1 MEGHS
6 SSTQQ
11 WEVVR
16 GTLGS
21 LNSPHLEHLRLTGLW
36 VWMLVAALLV
46 VMLALPLGPDFGR
59 SPLELAAALA
69 TFSWPGGERAEVRE
83 QLLQNVCLL
92 LRLHPSM
99 PMFANET
106 WKKDPERHP
115 APAGWKLKG
124 VSALIAGWGT
134 TREQSSLLWL
144 HQHGRWIAYSK
155 MPSDTINQ
163 ALQDNFRVFPHWFL
177 ITSREYLPF
186 YLKTKLHHLNALFLF
201 KRLILAEQWVHSYLL
216 IQEACKQM

>member
-83 QLLQNVCLL
+83 QLLQNVCAFEASSINAHVCKWDLEK
-92 LRLHPSM
+92 RPWATPCRCGM
-99 PMFANET
+99 EA
-106 WKKDPERHP
+106 ERSFSP
-115 APAGWKLKG
+115 DCRVGDNPRAK
-124 VSALIAGWGT
+124 LIAGAALTWQVNCLQQNAQWHHKPGT
-134 TREQSSLLWL
+134 ARQFLSVPPL
-144 HQHGRWIAYSK
+144 
-155 MPSDTINQ
+155 
-163 ALQDNFRVFPHWFL
+163 VFNH
-177 ITSREYLPF
+177 
-186 YLKTKLHHLNALFLF
+186 
-201 KRLILAEQWVHSYLL
+201 
-216 IQEACKQM
+216 